1 MTTLNKYISFGLAT
15 VNRNARP
22 SFYSNSS
29 YMAERDL
36 MTSHINDAFA
46 NVHAVAVGGVY
57 VEVIG
62 SARMLETLRGI
73 LSSDPDTLGD
83 YILFEVIAESEQDA
97 AQLIADARQSYYTK
111 VRKPLLRLYRPSK
124 VKLARENVG
133 KQTPCP

>member
-15 VNRNARP
+15 VNRNSRP

-36 MTSHINDAFA
+36 MTAHINDAFS

-57 VEVIG
+57 VEVVG
-62 SARMLETLRGI
+62 SARMLETLRSI
-73 LSSDPDTLGD
+73 LAGDPDTLGD
-83 YILFEVIAESEQDA
+83 YILFEVLAENEQDA
-97 AQLIADARQSYYTK
+97 AQLIADARQSYYSK

-124 VKLARENVG
+124 VKLSREDVG
-133 KQTPCP
+133 GSTPCQ